1 MEKREAREEMD
12 SKTREEPEEELTMAE
27 TVPRILR
34 LLITPK
40 LIPLSSQDTRSCAS
54 TMQEDA
60 SPRATILT

>member
-1 MEKREAREEMD
+1 MD

-27 TVPRILR
+27 AVPRILC
-34 LLITPK
+34 LLITPR
-40 LIPLSSQDTRSCAS
+40 LIPLSSQDTRGCAS